1 MKSPGQ
7 ISSVLVTNNCTK
19 PTELTV
25 GNGGCAK
32 ENFQTYLGIPGSSS
46 KHHFESFK
54 FSYHV
59 NTKYLRHYNNAM
71 PDFYFNKHLARGRTV
86 EECAEMCNDR
96 RGRCV
101 AFDWAPPLETGYH
114 HHYDGGHQE
123 RLQKT
128 KCIFHNSIFV
138 HSITAIKLSSSL

>member
-1 MKSPGQ
+1 MKPYESWNHKTVKSPGK
-7 ISSVLVTNNCTK
+7 ISSLLVTNNCTI

-32 ENFQTYLGIPGSSS
+32 ENFQTYLGILSSS
-46 KHHFESFK
+46 SEHYFECFK

-59 NTKYLRHYNNAM
+59 NTKYRLPEHDI
-71 PDFYFNKHLARGRTV
+71 PDLYFNKHLGRGRTV

-101 AFDWAPPLETGYH
+101 AFSWAPPLETGYH
-114 HHYDGGHQE
+114 HHYDAAGNYDGHQE
-123 RLQKT
+123 SLYIT
-128 KCIFHNSIFV
+128 KCRFHS
-138 HSITAIKLSSSL
+138 